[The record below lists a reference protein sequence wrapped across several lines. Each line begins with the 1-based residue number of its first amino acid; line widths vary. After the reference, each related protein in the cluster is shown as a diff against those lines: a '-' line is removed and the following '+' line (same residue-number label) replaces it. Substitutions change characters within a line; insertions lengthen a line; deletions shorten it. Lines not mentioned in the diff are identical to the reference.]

1 MIRFARNCQLSE
13 FSWDTAA
20 LLLNASMWSHKTGV
34 LVIVHALYEEASD
47 GHPCEAP
54 RLAANLGIE
63 TTRFGMLDDLT
74 AYLARTMPV
83 HYKIRNEGAYVRCER
98 GLLVAEAR
106 RRKP

>member
-1 MIRFARNCQLSE
+1 MIRFERTCQLSE

-20 LLLNASMWSHKTGV
+20 VLINASMWSHKTAV
-34 LVIVHALYEEASD
+34 AVVIHALYEESYDARPTD
-47 GHPCEAP
+47 AP
-54 RLAANLGIE
+54 HLAANLATEGG
-63 TTRFGMLDDLT
+63 RASDLESLT
-74 AYLARTMPV
+74 EYLQRTMPV